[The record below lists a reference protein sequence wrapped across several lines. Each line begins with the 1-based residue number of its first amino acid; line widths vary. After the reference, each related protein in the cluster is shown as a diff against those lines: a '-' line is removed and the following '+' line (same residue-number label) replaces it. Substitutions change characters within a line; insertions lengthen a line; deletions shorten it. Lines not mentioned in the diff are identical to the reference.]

1 MNQAPGASPPDD
13 TPRDAPP
20 RHVGVFR
27 ALVLG
32 DMLCAVPALRALRR
46 GWPDARLT
54 LIGLPWAREL
64 ASRLWMVDDFIAFP
78 GFPGLPE
85 STPDLPAL
93 PGFLSRMQQ
102 ERFDLLVQMHGS
114 GHLTNM
120 LLAACGARHVAGFF
134 GPGAYIPEPTL
145 FTPWPAGHEIERLL
159 ALIDA
164 LGLPRHGTALEF
176 PLCDA
181 DHDEL
186 ANLWPASGTLPYACV
201 HPGAQLPSRRWPP
214 ERFAA
219 VADALAGRGLAVVL
233 TGTQAEANL
242 VAQVERAMHGPAI
255 NLAGRTTLWTLGA
268 LVERARLVVCND
280 TGISHIAAALGTPS
294 VVVSSGADVERWAP
308 LDRRRHTV
316 LWQAV
321 PCRPCS
327 FERYPYGHECA
338 TAITPDMVVQA
349 AQRGVPREAVDA

>member
-1 MNQAPGASPPDD
+1 
-13 TPRDAPP
+13 
-20 RHVGVFR
+20 VGVFR

-32 DMLCAVPALRALRR
+32 DMLCAVPAWRALKR

-64 ASRLWMVDDFIAFP
+64 ASRLWMVDAFIEFP

-85 STPDLPAL
+85 SPPDLPAL

-114 GHLTNM
+114 GHLTNT
-120 LLAACGARHVAGFF
+120 LLAACGPRHLAGFF
-134 GPGAYIPEPTL
+134 GPGAYVPEPAW
-145 FTPWPAGHEIERLL
+145 FTPWPGGHEIERLL
-159 ALIDA
+159 ALVDA
-164 LGLPRHGTALEF
+164 LGLPRCGTALEF
-176 PLCDA
+176 PLRDA
-181 DHDEL
+181 DRAEL
-186 ANLWPASGTLPYACV
+186 AAMWPASGSTPYVCV

-219 VADALAGRGLAVVL
+219 VADDLAGCGLAVVL
-233 TGTQAEANL
+233 TGTQGEAAL
-242 VAQVERAMHGPAI
+242 VAQVERAMRRPAVD
-255 NLAGRTTLWTLGA
+255 LAGRTTLWTLGA

-308 LDRRRHTV
+308 IDRRRHTV
-316 LWQAV
+316 LWQSV

-327 FERYPYGHECA
+327 FERCPYGHECA
-338 TAITPDMVVQA
+338 TAITPAMVLEA
-349 AQRGVPREAVDA
+349 AHRAIAREAMHA